1 MIELGNTIPSVS
13 VTVAT
18 PEGQDVVSAEQ
29 LFAGKKAVL
38 FAVPG
43 AFTPTCS
50 AHHLPGF
57 VVLADDFKA
66 KDVDII
72 ACISVNDAFVMRAW
86 GEQQNA
92 EAITMV
98 ADGGAALTKAM
109 GLEMET
115 GDFGGVRSRRYA
127 MVLED
132 GVVKQ
137 LFIEEPK
144 QFEVSKAEAV
154 LAAL

>member
-18 PEGQDVVSAEQ
+18 PEGQDVVSVEQ

-66 KDVDII
+66 KGVDII

-92 EAITMV
+92 EAITML

-127 MVLED
+127 MVLEG

>member
-57 VVLADDFKA
+57 VALADDFQA
-66 KDVDII
+66 KGVDII

-92 EAITMV
+92 EAITML

-109 GLEMET
+109 GLEVET